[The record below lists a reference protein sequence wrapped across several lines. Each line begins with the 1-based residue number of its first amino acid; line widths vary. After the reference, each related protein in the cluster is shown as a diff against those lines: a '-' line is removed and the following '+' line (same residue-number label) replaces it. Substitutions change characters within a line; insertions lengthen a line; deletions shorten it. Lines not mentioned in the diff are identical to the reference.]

1 MIKKI
6 NLKIKKNILLRL
18 LSMFHLLSIYSFFTE
33 VSNERYVLI
42 KKDLNFPKVKI
53 GSDFDI
59 YTEDVS
65 GLINKIEK
73 YYKSKKNY
81 TLTRNK
87 INLDNEH
94 LDLFYKQRFLFKFD
108 LYGLSYQ
115 SKVHNDKFIKKVI
128 ETSSIHNFKFMYRYK
143 VRLPSSNMGSL
154 QESSSIESNADKSS
168 AQRKLF
174 CLNSIEAGKNL
185 NIAISIGNWTSIGK
199 HPPIGFTPAL
209 R

>member
-143 VRLPSSNMGSL
+143 VRLPSSNMDLMVRIFEYYQYSEKL
-154 QESSSIESNADKSS
+154 HHKKFIENINNTAYEETSRQIETYSKVKKS
-168 AQRKLF
+168 KLYT
-174 CLNSIEAGKNL
+174 NVEHRIV
-185 NIAISIGNWTSIGK
+185 
-199 HPPIGFTPAL
+199 H
-209 R
+209 